1 MAIRHTLFDLLKF
14 SNPELNYGE
23 GVKRLKKLEEELDSK
38 DIILIFFFFRDELY
52 LISKDMFS
60 IASASIIITLE
71 DRLKKEL
78 LLLYDEGKHLTS
90 SNGKA
95 TSPKEIE
102 EFTLNK
108 LRLELERHISNS
120 MSEQIK
126 EMNKLRRV
134 VVHTNMEK
142 AVELNLSGRAQIPD
156 SLMTHESRRVSVVF
170 NPEIPIK
177 ILKLSL
183 KVLRELESENLKKQE
198 PFFDQMLDD
207 TIKRRNDF
215 NSGKIYGY

>member
-14 SNPELNYGE
+14 SSSELNYG
-23 GVKRLKKLEEELDSK
+23 VRIKKLKKLEEELDSK
-38 DIILIFFFFRDELY
+38 DIILIYFFFKDELY

-78 LLLYDEGKHLTS
+78 LLLYDKGKHPTLLG
-90 SNGKA
+90 GKA
-95 TSPKEIE
+95 SSPKEIE
-102 EFTLNK
+102 GFTLDR
-108 LRLELERHISNS
+108 LRLELERHISTS

-126 EMNKLRRV
+126 EINKLRKI

-142 AVELNLSGRAQIPD
+142 AAELNLSHEVQIPD
-156 SLMTHESRRVSVVF
+156 SLMTHESRRVDVF
-170 NPEIPIK
+170 FNTEIPIK

-207 TIKRRNDF
+207 KIKRRNDF
-215 NSGKIYGY
+215 NSGKLYG